1 MNMKIWKSG
10 VFWQVYL
17 INLIIIIFV
26 LGSMF
31 FTARIELPEIS
42 RANYENLTASTIPR
56 FRDQLT
62 NLSKYMQS
70 FAEAVQKNSALV
82 EAGGNDEELNEE
94 ISEIVSSSPFVDS
107 ATVVGAAGRVIAYY
121 PQQQTHLEYADFSMR
136 KFYQQA
142 LVSKQVYISDV
153 QFSEKGRPEIVV
165 SVPVLDSS
173 KTVIRVVNLNLRLE
187 ENQFLR
193 SIFQSKELGEG
204 GHVYIVDRNGVIISH
219 PKSEYIGEEALDNAV
234 VRKLITERSDQLGYE
249 TVTDLDGVG
258 MYASYQFV
266 PELEWGIV
274 AQVPISETMKSF
286 NSFRNALALVSI
298 LIIFPLSLLTAL
310 HARQIIMP
318 MKRLYEAV
326 DRVANGDFEQYIDD
340 LDNSEIGR
348 LSHRFNEMIH
358 FIREAREKIEYQE
371 YHDPL
376 TGLPNRVLLHDRLKV
391 ALTQAEYKHQMV
403 AVLLIDLDRFKNI
416 NETLGHR
423 MGDLLLQSVAMRV
436 TRCAREGDTVSR
448 LGGDEF
454 IMILS
459 DIAQVQEVITVAN
472 KIVDVLSNEPFDLD
486 GHELYI
492 TPSIGISV
500 YPNDGDDSET
510 LVKNADMAMYRAK
523 EHGRNNYQLHTPAMN
538 AAATERLALENNLRR
553 ALDKD
558 EFLVYYQPKIDL
570 KSGRMTGMEALIR
583 WNHSEWGLVPPF
595 KFIPVAEETG
605 LIVPIGDWVL
615 RAACEQNKRWQE
627 QGFPPMRVAVNLSG
641 HQFDTAL
648 VGKVKRVLMETG
660 LEPEWLELEITESM
674 LMKNTDLV
682 VEIIQDLKDMGIHI
696 SIDDFGTGYSS
707 LSYLERFPIDSLKI
721 DQSFVRFIEN
731 PETDGVLARAIISLA
746 HSLKLNVI
754 AEGVETESQLEFLR
768 TEKCDACQGF
778 FFSKPVPAEEF
789 EKLMGEGSLVR

>member
-1 MNMKIWKSG
+1 MKIWKSG
-10 VFWQVYL
+10 FFWQVYL

-31 FTARIELPEIS
+31 FTARVELPEIS
-42 RANYENLTASTIPR
+42 RANYEKLTSSTIPR

-62 NLSKYMQS
+62 NLSIYMRS
-70 FAEAVQKNSALV
+70 LAETVQKNSALR
-82 EAGGNDEELNEE
+82 EGGGTDDAELMEE
-94 ISEIVSSSPFVDS
+94 IAEIVSGSPFVDS
-107 ATVVGAAGRVIAYY
+107 ATVVGAAGRVTAYY
-121 PQQQTHLEYADFSMR
+121 PKQQSHLENADFSVR

-142 LVSKQVYISDV
+142 LVSKKVYISDV

-165 SVPVLDSS
+165 AIPILDGS

-193 SIFQSKELGEG
+193 SIFQSTELGDG
-204 GHVYIVDRNGVIISH
+204 GYVYIVDRNGVIISH
-219 PKSEYIGEEALDNAV
+219 PNEERIGEDVTKNPV
-234 VRKLITERSDQLGYE
+234 VDKLITERSTDLGYE
-249 TVTDLDGVG
+249 MVTNTEDMP

-266 PELEWGIV
+266 PELDWGLV
-274 AQVPISETMKSF
+274 AQVPVSETMEPFKL
-286 NSFRNALALVSI
+286 FRNALAVVSI
-298 LIIFPLSLLTAL
+298 LILFPLSLLTML
-310 HARQIIMP
+310 HARQIIKP
-318 MKRLYEAV
+318 IQRLYEAV
-326 DRVANGDFEQYIDD
+326 DRVAKGDFEQYIDD

-358 FIREAREKIEYQE
+358 FIREAREKIQYQA

-423 MGDLLLQSVAMRV
+423 MGDLLLQNVAERV
-436 TRCAREGDTVSR
+436 TECAREGDTVSR

-486 GHELYI
+486 GEELYI

-500 YPNDGDDSET
+500 YPNDGDDAET

-558 EFLVYYQPKIDL
+558 EFAVHYQPKIDL
-570 KSGRMTGMEALIR
+570 NSGRMTGMEALIR

-615 RAACEQNKRWQE
+615 RTACEQNKRWQE

-641 HQFDTAL
+641 HQFDTML
-648 VGKVKRVLMETG
+648 VGKVRRVLMETG

-682 VEIIQDLKDMGIHI
+682 VGIIQDLKDMGIHI

-707 LSYLERFPIDSLKI
+707 LSYLERFPIDTLKI

-731 PETDGVLARAIISLA
+731 PETDAVLARAIISLA
-746 HSLKLNVI
+746 HSLNLKVI
-754 AEGVETESQLEFLR
+754 AEGVETETQLEFLR
-768 TEKCDACQGF
+768 EENCDACQGYY
-778 FFSKPVPAEEF
+778 FSKPVPAEEF
-789 EKLMGEGSLVR
+789 ETLMVEGSLIG